1 MKRIVHYCQGESHKS
16 SGKPCQDCAYA
27 ESSPDLSIAIVCDGH
42 GGERYFR
49 SQIGSQLAVAVTK
62 KAVKE
67 FLEKIDFSSY
77 ARDKREP
84 LFVGEKFTDYFAD
97 NSTPEFADKAEHKAL
112 MWLFSSIISEWNK
125 EIALDATNSELT
137 EWELAHVEQQY
148 LDEFNAKRQDRD
160 PDATFEK
167 TYGCTLMAYV
177 QTKEFWFAFHIG
189 DGKFVAFDNDNG
201 TLACSQ
207 PIPWDERCFLNKTTS
222 MCDSNAIERF
232 RYCYQ
237 GDGHFPLA
245 VFLGSDGLDDSYGD
259 GEHLYNFYIEIYKLL
274 IRKGY
279 DKTMKTLTHDLPMIS
294 KVGSKDDMSVAAIY
308 DDSDPI
314 GTFLLLS
321 NYQESQLTI
330 KAQSLEQK
338 IADLQQKILD
348 FGDPEKLS
356 KAELINLQ
364 YAKNDLQKA
373 KKNKKKNKNKLAA
386 IRSERTKFK
395 NRNDVQD
402 EATQV
407 EETLTLP
414 LELDSETDVAA
425 EKE

>member
-16 SGKPCQDCAYA
+16 TGKPCQDCAYA

-49 SQIGSQLAVAVTK
+49 SQIGSEAAVKVTK
-62 KAVKE
+62 KAVKD
-67 FLEKIDFSSY
+67 FLNNLDYSSY
-77 ARDKREP
+77 TRDKRAP
-84 LFVGEKFTDYFAD
+84 LFVGEKFTDYIAENAPAEQAD
-97 NSTPEFADKAEHKAL
+97 IAEHQAL
-112 MWLFSSIISEWNK
+112 MWLFSNIISEWNK
-125 EIALDATNSELT
+125 EIANDAINRDLT
-137 EWELAHVEQQY
+137 EWELAHVELQY
-148 LDEFNAKRQDRD
+148 LDEFEAKRQD
-160 PDATFEK
+160 PEATFEK

-177 QTKEFWFAFHIG
+177 QTKDFWFAFHIG

-259 GEHLYNFYIEIYKLL
+259 GEHLYNFYIEVFKLL

-279 DKTMKTLTHDLPMIS
+279 EKTMKTLQHDLPEIS

-308 DDSDPI
+308 DDSNPI
-314 GTFLLLS
+314 ETFLLLS
-321 NYQESQLTI
+321 NYQESQLTK

-338 IADLQQKILD
+338 IAELEQKIRD
-348 FGDPEKLS
+348 FGDPERLV
-356 KAELINLQ
+356 KAGLINLQ
-364 YAKNDLQKA
+364 YAKNDLQRA
-373 KKNKKKNKNKLAA
+373 KKNNKKNKNKLKA
-386 IRSERTKFK
+386 IKTERTKFK
-395 NRNDVQD
+395 NKNNVQD
-402 EATQV
+402 EPNVA
-407 EETLTLP
+407 EGNITLP
-414 LELDSETDVAA
+414 FDGLDSENEMAT
-425 EKE
+425 E

>member
-27 ESSPDLSIAIVCDGH
+27 ESSHDLSIAIVCDGH

-49 SQIGSQLAVAVTK
+49 SQFGSEAAVKVTK
-62 KAVKE
+62 NAVKD
-67 FLEKIDFSSY
+67 FLNNLDYSSY
-77 ARDKREP
+77 TRDKRAP
-84 LFVGEKFTDYFAD
+84 LFVGEKFTDYIAE
-97 NSTPEFADKAEHKAL
+97 NAPAEHADIAEHQAL
-112 MWLFSSIISEWNK
+112 MWLFSNIISEWNK
-125 EIALDATNSELT
+125 EIANDARSRDLT

-148 LDEFNAKRQDRD
+148 LNEFEAKRQDSE
-160 PDATFEK
+160 ATFEK

-177 QTKEFWFAFHIG
+177 QTNDFWFAFHIG

-259 GEHLYNFYIEIYKLL
+259 GEHLYNFYIEVFKLL

-279 DKTMKTLTHDLPMIS
+279 EKTMKTLQHDLPEIS

-308 DDSDPI
+308 DDSNPI
-314 GTFLLLS
+314 ETFLLLT
-321 NYQESQLTI
+321 NYQESQLT
-330 KAQSLEQK
+330 KQAQSLELKIAELEQK
-338 IADLQQKILD
+338 IRD
-348 FGDPEKLS
+348 FGDPERLV

-364 YAKNDLQKA
+364 YAKNDLQRA
-373 KKNKKKNKNKLAA
+373 KKNYKKNKNKLKA
-386 IRSERTKFK
+386 IKTERTKFK
-395 NRNDVQD
+395 NKNNVQD
-402 EATQV
+402 EPVVAQ
-407 EETLTLP
+407 ESIILP
-414 LELDSETDVAA
+414 SDGLDSENNMAT
-425 EKE
+425 E